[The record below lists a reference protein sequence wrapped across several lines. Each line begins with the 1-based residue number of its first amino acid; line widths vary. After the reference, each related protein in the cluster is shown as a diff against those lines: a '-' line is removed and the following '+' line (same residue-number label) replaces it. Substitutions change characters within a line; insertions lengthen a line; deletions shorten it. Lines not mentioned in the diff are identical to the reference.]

1 MDSDKYRPTGSMYLI
16 VYIHIHFIFHYQNLG
31 QLQIIKQIRSQ
42 TRVSFSTGVRHWSRI
57 RRWKTLGQNRRW
69 STEMDGMNIQL
80 FQLFWTAQVL
90 TPVAFASSN
99 GSHTPTLYISI
110 LWWFTGQSLPSLHL
124 LSFTT
129 SQRRKPV
136 TGTRF
141 DFTQIASRLMGT
153 DFLMHCSFK
162 GLGEKIWKSEEP
174 VRSPPFLFWRLRDLV
189 NLFYFFANASC
200 VPGEVS
206 KSITFQRHVSG
217 RPEYSKWCPLPGL
230 KPRWFYRCFS
240 EGSYNFDTNL
250 CNLMYMCN
258 CTYIVSIYVHIILI
272 RGKRKQQPSED
283 GSKFQI
289 PWHWIMVMSLRC
301 RILLPQSDSGR
312 HARPGSRRRWLA
324 LKLPGITANKFRTGT
339 SERSELPKA
348 GKIYGT
354 PKKPSFEGW
363 YDLQVGQPQVP
374 RPTTIF
380 SRLTKLGNKSS
391 PRSTLLGW

>member
-1 MDSDKYRPTGSMYLI
+1 MYLT
-16 VYIHIHFIFHYQNLG
+16 VYIHIHSVFHYQNLG

-42 TRVSFSTGVRHWSRI
+42 TRVSFGTGVRHWSR
-57 RRWKTLGQNRRW
+57 KTVGEKPW
-69 STEMDGMNIQL
+69 VKTEGDQQKWME
-80 FQLFWTAQVL
+80 WTSNCSNWILNCPGAD
-90 TPVAFASSN
+90 PRCWRASSN

-141 DFTQIASRLMGT
+141 DFTQIASLLMRT

-174 VRSPPFLFWRLRDLV
+174 VRSPPFLFWGLRDLV

-206 KSITFQRHVSG
+206 KSITFQRHASG

-324 LKLPGITANKFRTGT
+324 LKLPGITANKFRNEIVPNFQRQGRFTGHRKSRHLKDDT
-339 SERSELPKA
+339 
-348 GKIYGT
+348 IY
-354 PKKPSFEGW
+354 
-363 YDLQVGQPQVP
+363 
-374 RPTTIF
+374 
-380 SRLTKLGNKSS
+380 KLGN
-391 PRSTLLGW
+391 P